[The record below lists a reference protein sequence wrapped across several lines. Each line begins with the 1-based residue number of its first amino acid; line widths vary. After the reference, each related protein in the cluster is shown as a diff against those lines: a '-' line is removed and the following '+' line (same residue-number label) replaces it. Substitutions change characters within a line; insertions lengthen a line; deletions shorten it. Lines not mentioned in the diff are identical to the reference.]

1 MWITSRCLTA
11 TTTIVSS
18 APTIYFFYQQLQ
30 PQLPKLQICLSSFL
44 LCYTA
49 RPHLPPSWSAANDVL
64 VPPPTGSHIP
74 FPTPSPFSR
83 HASRVSFEGVRPSGA
98 HSSVKTTTRL
108 DYQRLPSPSWMQ
120 IQLPVVFSSMKTAEN
135 VHTIRAPPHQIYW
148 VNKSLQP
155 VFVSTSTFTVRG
167 SIIHP
172 WIGRC
177 TPK

>member
-1 MWITSRCLTA
+1 
-11 TTTIVSS
+11 
-18 APTIYFFYQQLQ
+18 
-30 PQLPKLQICLSSFL
+30 
-44 LCYTA
+44 
-49 RPHLPPSWSAANDVL
+49 
-64 VPPPTGSHIP
+64 
-74 FPTPSPFSR
+74 
-83 HASRVSFEGVRPSGA
+83 
-98 HSSVKTTTRL
+98 VKTTTRL